1 MSETLKI
8 GSIDI
13 EIHRKD
19 VKNLNITVHPPMGD
33 VRVSAPLSMSET
45 SVRMAII
52 GRLAW
57 IKKQQADFKE
67 QRRQSK
73 REMMS
78 GESHYLWG
86 KHYRLNVIERH
97 GKHFMKKHGQWL
109 DLYISPNSTVENR
122 RKVIEA
128 FYRSEL
134 KAALDDL
141 LVEWQKRL
149 NVKMNAYGIR
159 KMKTK
164 WGSCNTDAARTLFN
178 LELAKK
184 PYECLEYIV
193 VHELMHLRVRTH
205 NNEFKALM
213 DAHMANW
220 KSRKV
225 LLKNQPLTEV

>member
-13 EIHRKD
+13 EVHRKD
-19 VKNLNITVHPPMGD
+19 VKNLNITVHPPLGD
-33 VRVSAPLSMSET
+33 VRVSVPLSMSET

-73 REMMS
+73 REMIS

-86 KHYRLNVIERH
+86 KHYRLNVIERN
-97 GKHFMKKHGQWL
+97 GKHVIKKHGKWL
-109 DLYISPNSTVENR
+109 DLYVSPNATEDNR

-128 FYRSEL
+128 FYRIEL
-134 KAALDDL
+134 KTALDDL

-149 NVKMNAYGIR
+149 HVKLNAYGIR

-193 VHELMHLRVRTH
+193 VHELVHLLVRTH
-205 NNEFKALM
+205 NDEFKALM
-213 DAHMANW
+213 DVHVPDW
-220 KSRKV
+220 KLRKA
-225 LLKNQPLTEV
+225 LLKDQLLTDL

>member
-19 VKNLNITVHPPMGD
+19 VKNLNITVHPPLGD

-45 SVRMAII
+45 AVRMAII
-52 GRLAW
+52 GRLTW
-57 IKKQQADFKE
+57 IKKQQADFNE

-97 GKHFMKKHGQWL
+97 GKHVSKKHGHWL
-109 DLYISPNSTVENR
+109 DLYVSPNSTVENR
-122 RKVIEA
+122 RKVIEE

-134 KAALDDL
+134 KIALDEL

-149 NVKMNAYGIR
+149 QVKMNAYGIR

-193 VHELMHLRVRTH
+193 VHELVHLLVRTH
-205 NNEFKALM
+205 NDEFKALM
-213 DAHMANW
+213 DLHVPDW
-220 KSRKV
+220 KQRKA
-225 LLKNQPLTEV
+225 LLKDQPLTDF

>member
-1 MSETLKI
+1 MNETLKI

-13 EIHRKD
+13 EVHRKD
-19 VKNLNITVHPPMGD
+19 VKNLNITVHPPLGD
-33 VRVSAPLSMSET
+33 VRVSVPLSMSET

-73 REMMS
+73 REMIS

-86 KHYRLNVIERH
+86 KHYRLNVIERN
-97 GKHFMKKHGQWL
+97 GKHVIKKHGKWL
-109 DLYISPNSTVENR
+109 DLYVSPNATEDNR

-128 FYRSEL
+128 FYRIEL
-134 KAALDDL
+134 KTALDDL

-149 NVKMNAYGIR
+149 HVKLNAYGIR

-193 VHELMHLRVRTH
+193 VHELVHLLVRTH
-205 NNEFKALM
+205 NDEFKALM
-213 DAHMANW
+213 DVHVPDW
-220 KSRKV
+220 KLRKA
-225 LLKNQPLTEV
+225 LLKDQLLTDL

>member
-1 MSETLKI
+1 LNQTLKI

-13 EIHRKD
+13 EVHRKD
-19 VKNLNITVHPPMGD
+19 VKNLNITVHPPLGD
-33 VRVSAPLSMSET
+33 VRVSVPLSMSET

-73 REMMS
+73 REMIS

-86 KHYRLNVIERH
+86 KHYRLNVIERKGRH
-97 GKHFMKKHGQWL
+97 VIKKRGKWL
-109 DLYISPNSTVENR
+109 DLYVSPNATQDNR
-122 RKVIEA
+122 RKVIEV
-128 FYRSEL
+128 FYRIEL
-134 KAALDDL
+134 KTALDDL

-149 NVKMNAYGIR
+149 HVKLNAYGIR

-193 VHELMHLRVRTH
+193 VHELVHLLVRTH
-205 NNEFKALM
+205 NDEFKALM
-213 DAHMANW
+213 DVHMPDW
-220 KSRKV
+220 KHRKA
-225 LLKNQPLTEV
+225 LLKDQLLTDL

>member
-19 VKNLNITVHPPMGD
+19 VKNLNITVHPPLGD

-45 SVRMAII
+45 AVRMAII

-57 IKKQQADFKE
+57 IKKQQADFNE

-97 GKHFMKKHGQWL
+97 GKHVIKKHGHWL
-109 DLYISPNSTVENR
+109 DLYVSPNSTVENR
-122 RKVIEA
+122 RKVIEE

-134 KAALDDL
+134 KIALDEL

-149 NVKMNAYGIR
+149 QVKMNAYGIR

-193 VHELMHLRVRTH
+193 VHELVHLLVRTH
-205 NNEFKALM
+205 NDEFKALM
-213 DAHMANW
+213 DLHVPDW
-220 KSRKV
+220 KQRKV
-225 LLKNQPLTEV
+225 LLKDQPLTDF

>member
-19 VKNLNITVHPPMGD
+19 VKNLNITVHPPLGD

-45 SVRMAII
+45 AVRMAII

-57 IKKQQADFKE
+57 IKKQQADFNE

-97 GKHFMKKHGQWL
+97 GKHVIKKHGHWL
-109 DLYISPNSTVENR
+109 DLYVSPNSTVENR
-122 RKVIEA
+122 RKVIEE

-134 KAALDDL
+134 KIALDEL

-149 NVKMNAYGIR
+149 QVKMNAYGIR

-193 VHELMHLRVRTH
+193 VHELVHLLVRTH
-205 NNEFKALM
+205 NDEFKALM
-213 DAHMANW
+213 YLHVPDW
-220 KSRKV
+220 KQRKA
-225 LLKNQPLTEV
+225 LLKDQPLTDF

>member
-1 MSETLKI
+1 LSETLKI

-86 KHYRLNVIERH
+86 KHYRLNVIEQY
-97 GKHFMKKHGQWL
+97 GKHAIKKNGQWL
-109 DLYISPNSTVENR
+109 DLYVSPNSSVDNR
-122 RKVIEA
+122 RKVIDD
-128 FYRSEL
+128 FYRVEL

-141 LVEWQKRL
+141 LVKWQKRL
-149 NVKMNAYGIR
+149 DVKMNAYGIR

-193 VHELMHLRVRTH
+193 VHELVHLLVRTH
-205 NNEFKALM
+205 NNEFKAFM
-213 DAHMANW
+213 DVHVPDW
-220 KSRKV
+220 KQRKA
-225 LLKNQPLTEV
+225 LLKDQLLTDL

>member
-13 EIHRKD
+13 EIHRND
-19 VKNLNITVHPPMGD
+19 VKNLNITVHPLLGD

-45 SVRMAII
+45 AVRMAII

-57 IKKQQADFKE
+57 IKKQQADFNE

-86 KHYRLNVIERH
+86 RHYRLNVIERH
-97 GKHFMKKHGQWL
+97 GKHVIKKHGHWL
-109 DLYISPNSTVENR
+109 DLYVSPNSTVENR
-122 RKVIEA
+122 RKVIED

-134 KAALDDL
+134 KIALDEL

-149 NVKMNAYGIR
+149 QVKMNAYGIR

-193 VHELMHLRVRTH
+193 VHELVHLLVRTH
-205 NNEFKALM
+205 NDEFKALM
-213 DAHMANW
+213 DLHVPDW
-220 KSRKV
+220 KQRKA
-225 LLKNQPLTEV
+225 LLKDQPLTDF

>member
-1 MSETLKI
+1 MNQTLKI

-13 EIHRKD
+13 EVHRKD
-19 VKNLNITVHPPMGD
+19 VKNLNITVHPPLGD
-33 VRVSAPLSMSET
+33 VRVSVPLSMSET

-73 REMMS
+73 REMIS

-86 KHYRLNVIERH
+86 KHYRLNVIERKGRH
-97 GKHFMKKHGQWL
+97 VIKKRGKWL
-109 DLYISPNSTVENR
+109 DLYVSPNATQDNR
-122 RKVIEA
+122 RKVIEV
-128 FYRSEL
+128 FYRIEL
-134 KAALDDL
+134 KTALDDL

-149 NVKMNAYGIR
+149 HVKLNAYGIR

-193 VHELMHLRVRTH
+193 VHELVHLLVRTH
-205 NNEFKALM
+205 NDEFKALM
-213 DAHMANW
+213 DVHMPDW
-220 KSRKV
+220 KHRKA
-225 LLKNQPLTEV
+225 LLKDQLLTDL

>member
-19 VKNLNITVHPPMGD
+19 VKNLNITVHPPLGD
-33 VRVSAPLSMSET
+33 VRVSVPLSMSET
-45 SVRMAII
+45 SMRMAII
-52 GRLAW
+52 GRLTW

-73 REMMS
+73 REMIS

-86 KHYRLNVIERH
+86 KHYRLNVIERN
-97 GKHFMKKHGQWL
+97 GKHVIKKHGKWL
-109 DLYISPNSTVENR
+109 DLYVSPNATEDNR

-128 FYRSEL
+128 FYRIEL

-149 NVKMNAYGIR
+149 HVKLNAYGIR

-193 VHELMHLRVRTH
+193 VHELVHLLVRTH
-205 NNEFKALM
+205 NDEFKALM
-213 DAHMANW
+213 DVYVPDW
-220 KSRKV
+220 KQRKA

>member
-1 MSETLKI
+1 LSETLKI

-19 VKNLNITVHPPMGD
+19 VKNLNITVHPPLGD
-33 VRVSAPLSMSET
+33 VRVSVPLSMSET
-45 SVRMAII
+45 SMRMAII
-52 GRLAW
+52 GRLTW

-73 REMMS
+73 REMIS

-86 KHYRLNVIERH
+86 KHYRLNVIERN
-97 GKHFMKKHGQWL
+97 GKHVIKKHGKWL
-109 DLYISPNSTVENR
+109 DLYVSPNATEDNR

-128 FYRSEL
+128 FYRIEL

-149 NVKMNAYGIR
+149 HVKLNAYGIR

-193 VHELMHLRVRTH
+193 VHELVHLLVRTH
-205 NNEFKALM
+205 NDEFKALM
-213 DAHMANW
+213 DVYVPDW
-220 KSRKV
+220 KQRKA